1 MVVDFNPAISF
12 KSDTNLIANNQE
24 SKICNVVIFH
34 SKWLISFVNGCL
46 FNNSIKTTFSK
57 VDKSSIFAFKR
68 RVK

>member
-1 MVVDFNPAISF
+1 MAKDNFTLPNYADLGL
-12 KSDTNLIANNQE
+12 KNNQE